1 MKSFGMTDI
10 GRKRKVNQDYL
21 FFSDEP
27 IGCFPRY
34 PSDIRLAIKH
44 PLMR

>member
-27 IGCFPRY
+27 IGCPQSLHCSR
-34 PSDIRLAIKH
+34 RNGWT
-44 PLMR
+44 